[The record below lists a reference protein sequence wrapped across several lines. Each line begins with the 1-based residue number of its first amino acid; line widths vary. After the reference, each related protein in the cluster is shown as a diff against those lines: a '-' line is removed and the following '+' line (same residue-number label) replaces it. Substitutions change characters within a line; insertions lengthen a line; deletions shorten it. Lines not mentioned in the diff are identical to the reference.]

1 MLEFNSKRS
10 SAESLHF
17 VPKTV
22 ARRILL
28 KHRTLGHFSAQNL
41 PRVSVTLIT
50 KVSLCRG
57 SQRPTQADPS
67 CLVSIPECS
76 PFTALKSTG
85 LYLLK
90 IVFTSLSSL
99 QPNFFNTLSQLNV
112 PNGYYESKPTLS
124 TTTQNACSF
133 SFFFLLH
140 FSLPSIPHLFTII
153 FCFGLSSS
161 LECELHKSFC
171 SLLYPH
177 SLGGKKVH

>member
-22 ARRILL
+22 ARSILL

-41 PRVSVTLIT
+41 PRVSITLIT

-133 SFFFLLH
+133 SFFFFYCTSHYSAYLIYLLSFFVLVCLLH
-140 FSLPSIPHLFTII
+140 WNVNSISHF
-153 FCFGLSSS
+153 
-161 LECELHKSFC
+161 
-171 SLLYPH
+171 
-177 SLGGKKVH
+177 VHCCIRIA

>member
-1 MLEFNSKRS
+1 MLGEPSRVLPLHCLEIDRFISPQNR
-10 SAESLHF
+10 LHF
-17 VPKTV
+17 T
-22 ARRILL
+22 
-28 KHRTLGHFSAQNL
+28 F
-41 PRVSVTLIT
+41 
-50 KVSLCRG
+50 
-57 SQRPTQADPS
+57 
-67 CLVSIPECS
+67 
-76 PFTALKSTG
+76 
-85 LYLLK
+85 K
-90 IVFTSLSSL
+90 IVFTSLLSL

-112 PNGYYESKPTLS
+112 PSGYYESKPTLS

-133 SFFFLLH
+133 SFFFFLLH